1 MVMNTTANTGN
12 GVFGTAILLAML
24 LAAFAASAQ
33 EEVASI
39 GPAVDTSAVEAVE
52 IDPSSSEDI
61 GPAVDTS
68 AGSDITRSTANA
80 RVMDSIQ
87 LGRTE
92 ITGNQELPTVMYIVP
107 WQKADPSDLIGRPV
121 NTLLDE
127 ILAPIDREE
136 FVRQVDYYDDLYR
149 EGNQK

>member
-12 GVFGTAILLAML
+12 GVFGTAIMLAML

-33 EEVASI
+33 EEVVSI
-39 GPAVDTSAVEAVE
+39 GPAVDTSVVEAPE
-52 IDPSSSEDI
+52 IEASQSEDI

-68 AGSDITRSTANA
+68 AGNDITRDTAGA

-107 WQKADPSDLIGRPV
+107 WQKADPSDLIGKPV

-127 ILAPIDREE
+127 VLAPIDREE
-136 FVRQVDYYDDLYR
+136 FIRQVDYYQDLQR
-149 EGNQK
+149 RSDP

>member
-1 MVMNTTANTGN
+1 MANTDN
-12 GVFGTAILLAML
+12 RIFGTGFMLAML
-24 LAAFAASAQ
+24 LAAFTAFAQ
-33 EEVASI
+33 EETAAI
-39 GPAVDTSAVEAVE
+39 GPAVETSAVETSAVDAPE
-52 IDPSSSEDI
+52 VEASQSEDI
-61 GPAVDTS
+61 DPAVDTS
-68 AGSDITRSTANA
+68 AGNDITRSTAGA

-127 ILAPIDREE
+127 VLAPIDREE
-136 FVRQVDYYDDLYR
+136 FIRQVDYYQDLH
-149 EGNQK
+149 EKE

>member
-1 MVMNTTANTGN
+1 MSENKVNVIASLMTLTLSLASF
-12 GVFGTAILLAML
+12 GVF
-24 LAAFAASAQ
+24 AQ
-33 EEVASI
+33 DE
-39 GPAVDTSAVEAVE
+39 TN
-52 IDPSSSEDI
+52 DI

-68 AGSDITRSTANA
+68 ATQPPAVAAEETEADAAEFEPAVDTSASGYEITRRTTNN

-92 ITGNQELPTVMYIVP
+92 ITGNQELPKVMYIVP
-107 WQKADPSDLIGRPV
+107 WQRADPGDLMGRPV

-136 FVRQVDYYDDLYR
+136 FLRQVDYYDDLY
-149 EGNQK
+149 GKKQQ